1 MPPDIPPSG
10 EPPGSVPPSG
20 GRSGPAAPHEMRAS
34 DADRDQVMDVLRNA
48 TAEGRLTADEL
59 EERLEAA
66 LTARTFGDLAALT
79 EDLPVGPDL
88 LPQPGLRTPAATE
101 QADRKSVV

>member
-1 MPPDIPPSG
+1 MPPDIPSSG
-10 EPPGSVPPSG
+10 DPPGSVPSSG
-20 GRSGPAAPHEMRAS
+20 DRSGAAAPHEMRAS
-34 DADRDQVMDVLRNA
+34 DADRDRVMDVLRDA
-48 TAEGRLTADEL
+48 AAEGRLTVDEL

-88 LPQPGLRTPAATE
+88 LPRPDRGPG
-101 QADRKSVV
+101 